1 MSLLPFLHAVSKANY
16 NVNPKQA
23 LQLNVVLVCHR
34 SIRNDSTIYN
44 SIRDMVNGHGAKYRM
59 GDKPFARLEAG
70 DREGHWG
77 IIEKYFGGSKIPN
90 NV

>member
-1 MSLLPFLHAVSKANY
+1 
-16 NVNPKQA
+16 
-23 LQLNVVLVCHR
+23 
-34 SIRNDSTIYN
+34 
-44 SIRDMVNGHGAKYRM
+44 MVNGHGAKYRM